1 MLQDAA
7 MEIALEKIDILI
19 DLNGGTLNS
28 GGSLRAHAC
37 INLCKATNNLH

>member
-1 MLQDAA
+1 

-28 GGSLRAHAC
+28 GGSLHAC